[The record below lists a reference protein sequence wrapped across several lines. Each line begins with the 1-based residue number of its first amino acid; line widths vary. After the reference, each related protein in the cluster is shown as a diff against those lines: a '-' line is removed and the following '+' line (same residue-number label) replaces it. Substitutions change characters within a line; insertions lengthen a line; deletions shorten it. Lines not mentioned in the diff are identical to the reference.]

1 MSLYPDISTE
11 DAHTPDDWEA
21 MNNDCIANMK
31 ALIAKY
37 NTPVMM
43 CEIGISWDY
52 EEAEAFYTDFVTNVW
67 EYLPGNLNVTVTGKV
82 IVKGCSMTVA
92 NPPIHLML
100 LRDK

>member
-1 MSLYPDISTE
+1 
-11 DAHTPDDWEA
+11 

-52 EEAEAFYTDFVTNVW
+52 EEAEAFYTRLRYQSQTSRPMSGSI
-67 EYLPGNLNVTVTGKV
+67 YLGT
-82 IVKGCSMTVA
+82 SM
-92 NPPIHLML
+92 
-100 LRDK
+100 LR